1 MFYISNMLGE
11 KKKQKQE
18 VSPPGNYVNKH
29 FDWLIFYWNFDWTRA
44 WQAVMSNELPQRPT
58 DPN

>member
-29 FDWLIFYWNFDWTRA
+29 FDWLIF
-44 WQAVMSNELPQRPT
+44 
-58 DPN
+58 